1 MSLSNPLFFSCWIGK
16 DFCEVSLEV
25 FGLRGKN
32 LNIVRVVIEFI
43 SVDVVNDF
51 TLHQRSPQLLLSH
64 YSVKVLLPDL
74 RICFSVANSTKF
86 ISGIEVRSASL
97 FFVTVETCIVA
108 AYELSIVPLLQRSS
122 GSRRSGCGLSTA
134 AFTQHFHALAK
145 SRRMTILS
153 PSAVSSTHV
162 EYDASIHACVIG
174 TTSPSAE

>member
-16 DFCEVSLEV
+16 YFGEVSLEV

-32 LNIVRVVIEFI
+32 LNIVRVIVEFI
-43 SVDVVNDF
+43 SVDVMHNL
-51 TLHQRSPQLLLSH
+51 TLFQRSSELLLSH
-64 YSVKVLLPDL
+64 YSVNVLLPNL
-74 RICFSVANSTKF
+74 RICFSVAYSTKF
-86 ISGIEVRSASL
+86 ISGIEVRSTSL

-122 GSRRSGCGLSTA
+122 GSRRSGCGLAAA

-145 SRRMTILS
+145 SRMTTILS

-162 EYDASIHACVIG
+162 EYDGSIHACIIG